1 MTRPLRVALVAEDYY
16 PQLGGVPEHVHHL
29 AAELE
34 RLGHSATVVTS
45 HMRHEDSVRREQHR
59 DVRRIGTS
67 IVIYANGGV
76 ARLTAGWR
84 LTARFEALFRSERF
98 DVVHVHGGLSPVLG
112 IVAPWAALRA
122 GIPVVATFHTWFPR
136 SMGYRI
142 FRRPM
147 QRLLD
152 RHAAT
157 IAVSSA
163 ARDAMARYF
172 TAPWEIIPNGVDTA
186 FFSPAQSRNGR
197 TGPHLLWLGRIEP
210 RNDLATVLAAMP
222 RILERH
228 PRAQLTVVGDGPWR
242 ARLERESKVLGRAVR
257 FTGYANGDRPD
268 YYRGADVYLCPTTR
282 ASFGI
287 TLLEAMACG
296 TPLIATDLP
305 AFRDVATQAH
315 AVFAPAED
323 PAAWATA
330 VTTLIEDPRRR
341 EAMTQAGRQVA
352 ERHAW
357 PIVAQRVLKVYR
369 RVI

>member
-1 MTRPLRVALVAEDYY
+1 
-16 PQLGGVPEHVHHL
+16 
-29 AAELE
+29 
-34 RLGHSATVVTS
+34 
-45 HMRHEDSVRREQHR
+45 
-59 DVRRIGTS
+59 
-67 IVIYANGGV
+67 
-76 ARLTAGWR
+76 
-84 LTARFEALFRSERF
+84 
-98 DVVHVHGGLSPVLG
+98 
-112 IVAPWAALRA
+112 
-122 GIPVVATFHTWFPR
+122 
-136 SMGYRI
+136 MGYRI

-242 ARLERESKVLGRAVR
+242 ARLERESKVLGPAVR